1 MQSTAAARRAAYQ
14 FEKTDTEQWTLEEP
28 MEREEALSA
37 LREVA
42 VDVLSVE
49 PDTVVETARF
59 KEDLDADS
67 LDLVELVMGL
77 EERFDISVPEEDLE
91 NVATV
96 GNAVDLVLAKV
107 EAKA

>member
-1 MQSTAAARRAAYQ
+1 MQ
-14 FEKTDTEQWTLEEP
+14 
-28 MEREEALSA
+28 REDAVVA

-42 VDVLSVE
+42 VEVLSVE
-49 PDTVVETARF
+49 PDAVTEDARF

-91 NVATV
+91 DVTTV
-96 GNAVDLVLAKV
+96 GNAVDLVLSKV
-107 EAKA
+107 ASKA

>member
-1 MQSTAAARRAAYQ
+1 
-14 FEKTDTEQWTLEEP
+14 

-42 VDVLSVE
+42 VEVLSVDGAAVQE
-49 PDTVVETARF
+49 DARF

-77 EERFDISVPEEDLE
+77 EERFDISVPEEDLDG
-91 NVATV
+91 VATV
-96 GNAVDLVLAKV
+96 GQAVDLVMAKV
-107 EAKA
+107 AAKA

>member
-1 MQSTAAARRAAYQ
+1 
-14 FEKTDTEQWTLEEP
+14 
-28 MEREEALSA
+28 MERDEALTA

-42 VDVLSVE
+42 VEVLSVE
-49 PDTVVETARF
+49 PDVVTDEARF

-91 NVATV
+91 GVTTV
-96 GNAVDLVLAKV
+96 GHAVDLVMAKV
-107 EAKA
+107 AAKA